1 MHPYVSRIA
10 VRVLALVSVLLA
22 PAVLLAQAAPAGK
35 GAPGGYLLPSR
46 FDVFLGY
53 SYLHPSGTVN
63 TLDFNGAPI
72 SVSYDDVNL
81 GGVGSFAY
89 FFGSHVGLQA
99 EVGVHQTNNNNDGFT
114 TVAGGPIVRFPMHN
128 FTPFLHA
135 LGGGSYI
142 GGPIHEPFQWGPN
155 VTGGGGLD
163 LETPVWNH
171 RLAIRLFQADYEYMH
186 EDWGTGIWRGTADI
200 NAVRFAAGFVIHG
213 GPSAPAATMTL
224 ACTASPETV
233 YAGDPTT
240 VTASAALVN
249 PKDNVVYSWSGNGV
263 SGKGNT
269 ATVDTSSYAPGEYS
283 IQGTAKEGKPGREG
297 AKAWQNATCT
307 AGLTVKA
314 YEPPTIACSA
324 NPRTIKPGDTATITS
339 VGVSP
344 QNRPLTYKYS
354 ATAGTVTG
362 DGATATYS
370 SAGAATG
377 TVEITCSALDDKG
390 QTASSQTNLTI
401 TAPYVPPAPKT
412 QALCTLSFATDRR
425 RPMRVDNAAKA
436 CLDQVALDLKQQA
449 DAKAVL
455 VGEETSDEAAITAK
469 QQATA
474 ARRRNAVVD
483 QFAAQRAVNAKNY
496 LVTEQ
501 GIDPSRVSV
510 ATGSTPGQ
518 TVENYLVP
526 VGANFSNDVTG
537 TVPVDE
543 TAVKPQER
551 RPLR

>member
-1 MHPYVSRIA
+1 MHPYVSRVAI
-10 VRVLALVSVLLA
+10 RVLALVSVLLA
-22 PAVLLAQAAPAGK
+22 PAVSLAQVTAAGK
-35 GAPGGYLLPSR
+35 GTPGGYLLPSK
-46 FDVFLGY
+46 FDVFFGY
-53 SYLHPSGTVN
+53 SYLHPSG
-63 TLDFNGAPI
+63 
-72 SVSYDDVNL
+72 SVSTLNPNLTPVTASYQDVDM

-89 FFGSHVGLQA
+89 FFGSHIGLQA
-99 EVGVHQTNNNNDGFT
+99 EVGVHQWNNNNDGFT

-128 FTPFLHA
+128 FTPFVHV
-135 LGGGSYI
+135 LGGGSLV
-142 GGPIHEPFQWGPN
+142 GGPVHEPFQWGPN

-163 LETPVWNH
+163 LETPIWNH
-171 RLAIRLFQADYEYMH
+171 RLAFRLFQVDYEYMH
-186 EDWGTGIWRGTADI
+186 EDWGTGIWRGNTDI
-200 NAVRFAAGFVIHG
+200 NAVRGSIGFVIHG
-213 GPSAPAATMTL
+213 GPMAPAAAMTL
-224 ACTASPETV
+224 ACTANPETV
-233 YAGDPTT
+233 FPGDPVT
-240 VTASAALVN
+240 VTANAGVVN

-269 ATVDTSSYAPGEYS
+269 ATVDTASYAPGEYS

-297 AKAWQNATCT
+297 ARAWQNATCT

-314 YEPPTIACSA
+314 YEPPTIACSVS
-324 NPRTIKPGDTATITS
+324 PSTIKPGDTATVTS

-370 SAGAATG
+370 SAGAPTG
-377 TVEITCSALDDKG
+377 TVAISCYASDDRG
-390 QTASSQTNLTI
+390 QTASGQTNVTI

-412 QALCTLSFATDRR
+412 QALCTISFATDRR
-425 RPMRVDNAAKA
+425 RPMRVDNAGKA

-455 VGEETSDEAAITAK
+455 VGEETPDEAAITAK
-469 QQATA
+469 QQAAA
-474 ARRRNAVVD
+474 ARRRNAIVD

-510 ATGSTPGQ
+510 VTGSTPGE

-526 VGANFSNDVTG
+526 VGANFGNDVGG

-543 TAVKPQER
+543 STIKPQER
-551 RPLR
+551 KPLR